1 MTNSKPG
8 TPQSAITDQG
18 VVTEF
23 PEQRR
28 YHMLPKRN
36 PFCNIKTP
44 AGSVQSLAARRYQQA
59 SHPPI
64 TGKRFRSEYHGCQ
77 SYSIKFCIVRGFLIL
92 HGRKLDI
99 ALGEVRA

>member
-1 MTNSKPG
+1 MTRSKPG
-8 TPQSAITDQG
+8 TPQPAITDQG
-18 VVTEF
+18 VGSENIPAMNNTNLM
-23 PEQRR
+23 
-28 YHMLPKRN
+28 HRN
-36 PFCNIKTP
+36 TFCNYKAP
-44 AGSVQSLAARRYQQA
+44 AGNGQSFPARRYQQA

-92 HGRKLDI
+92 HGRKLGI